1 MRRKSA
7 TPTPGRLDRLTH
19 LGESGLFE
27 IASLCQAGA
36 WKLCRPPQSSAPW
49 SALRSLNA
57 RRNRLSGPGVTIS
70 EARSMATIVTTGDLA
85 IRPGLDRG
93 SPGSPFVVNPVHVA

>member
-19 LGESGLFE
+19 LGESGLE

-70 EARSMATIVTTGDLA
+70 EARSMATIVTTDDLA

>member
-49 SALRSLNA
+49 SALRSLDA
-57 RRNRLSGPGVTIS
+57 RQNRLSGPGVTIIES
-70 EARSMATIVTTGDLA
+70 EPEARLQSSPQTI
-85 IRPGLDRG
+85 
-93 SPGSPFVVNPVHVA
+93 

>member
-7 TPTPGRLDRLTH
+7 APTPGRLDRLTH

-27 IASLCQAGA
+27 IASLCQAA

-49 SALRSLNA
+49 SKLRSLNA
-57 RRNRLSGPGVTIS
+57 RQNRLSGPGVTIS
-70 EARSMATIVTTGDLA
+70 EARSMATIDTTDNLT
-85 IRPGLDRG
+85 ICPGLDRG
-93 SPGSPFVVNPVHVA
+93 SPGSPFAW

>member
-36 WKLCRPPQSSAPW
+36 WKLCRPPQSSAPS
-49 SALRSLNA
+49 SALHSLDA
-57 RRNRLSGPGVTIS
+57 RQKPVVGPGVTIS
-70 EARSMATIVTTGDLA
+70 ESEPEAWLRS
-85 IRPGLDRG
+85 
-93 SPGSPFVVNPVHVA
+93 SPQTN

>member
-36 WKLCRPPQSSAPW
+36 WKLCRPPQSSAPS
-49 SALRSLNA
+49 SALLSLNA
-57 RRNRLSGPGVTIS
+57 RQKPVVGAEANRSQKHGYDRHRRQID
-70 EARSMATIVTTGDLA
+70 DLY
-85 IRPGLDRG
+85 
-93 SPGSPFVVNPVHVA
+93 